1 VLSRNPYERAD
12 VERAMAANPDLTN
25 LTPSYVRAMAYDYQT
40 LAGYVR
46 EQQDDQLLIVI
57 GDHQPPA
64 AVSGEG
70 APWNVPIHVVTARR
84 PILDRLTSHGFVR
97 GLHPKTPA
105 VAKMHALLRILL
117 EAFGPSDS

>member
-1 VLSRNPYERAD
+1 
-12 VERAMAANPDLTN
+12 
-25 LTPSYVRAMAYDYQT
+25 VRAYARQPDWTNFAPGYIDALSYDFAV
-40 LAGYVR
+40 LGGYLRRHADRDLVMV
-46 EQQDDQLLIVI
+46 LI

-70 APWNVPIHVVTARR
+70 APWNVPIHVVTTRR
-84 PILDRLTSHGFVR
+84 PILDRLTAHGFVR
-97 GLHPKTPA
+97 GLRPQPPA